1 MTDTPECKQAIALL
15 ERIRLEEEAVG
26 QLQQAMEAEN
36 MNELQAYLQ
45 QMVEMGLDDEKRF
58 PHFVAT
64 IQGQSRLWIR

>member
-1 MTDTPECKQAIALL
+1 MQQATALL

-58 PHFVAT
+58 H
-64 IQGQSRLWIR
+64 ILSLQYKGQSRLWIR